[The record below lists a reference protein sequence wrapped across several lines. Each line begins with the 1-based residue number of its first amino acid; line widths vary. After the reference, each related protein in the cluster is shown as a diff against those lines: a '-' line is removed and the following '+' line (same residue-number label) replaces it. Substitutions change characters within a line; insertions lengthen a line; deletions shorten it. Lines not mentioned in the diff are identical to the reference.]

1 VRLPAAQAR
10 AFYAAYRAFAG
21 LAADPGAMVTS
32 GLAPGD
38 CVIFDN
44 TRILHGRTAFAD
56 GGATGGAS
64 TGRRHLQGCYA
75 DLDGLASAVAV
86 LARGQAGQAGQ
97 DGQAG
102 PDEQAGQA
110 GS

>member
-1 VRLPAAQAR
+1 
-10 AFYAAYRAFAG
+10 
-21 LAADPGAMVTS
+21 MVTAR
-32 GLAPGD
+32 LAPGD

-56 GGATGGAS
+56 GGGSGGAG

-86 LARGQAGQAGQ
+86 LARDQAGRAGQADQAGQ
-97 DGQAG
+97 
-102 PDEQAGQA
+102 DEQAGQA